1 MPARSRAR
9 SQAQRPPVPPAV
21 RERIIESYGLD
32 RSAGQRYASWIGAL
46 ALHGDLGAGKT
57 CFIQGYAVALG
68 IDEPITSPTYT
79 LIGEYEGRL
88 PLHHIDLYRL
98 AGPEEALG
106 LGLEEYFDVN
116 GITAIEWAERA
127 EGLLPPDLLHIQIV
141 ADEDEMRTFR
151 IYRENEL

>member
-1 MPARSRAR
+1 M
-9 SQAQRPPVPPAV
+9 
-21 RERIIESYGLD
+21 RIEKTHSPEETWELAAELADELGPGTVI
-32 RSAGQRYASWIGAL
+32 

-57 CFIQGYAVALG
+57 CFIQGYAAALG

-98 AGPEEALG
+98 SGPEEALG
-106 LGLEEYFDVN
+106 LGLEEYFDAN

-127 EGLLPPDLLHIQIV
+127 EGLLPPDLLHIQIT
-141 ADEDEMRTFR
+141 ADQHTGTRTFR
-151 IYRENEL
+151 IFRENEA

>member
-1 MPARSRAR
+1 M
-9 SQAQRPPVPPAV
+9 
-21 RERIIESYGLD
+21 RIVETHSPEETWELAAEL
-32 RSAGQRYASWIGAL
+32 AGELGPGTVI

-57 CFIQGYAVALG
+57 CFVQGYAAALG

-98 AGPEEALG
+98 SGPTEALG

-127 EGLLPPDLLHIQIV
+127 EGLLPPDLLHIRIK
-141 ADEDEMRTFR
+141 ADEHTGTRTFR
-151 IYRENEL
+151 IFREDEA

>member
-1 MPARSRAR
+1 MRTVETNSPEETWELAAEL
-9 SQAQRPPVPPAV
+9 AN
-21 RERIIESYGLD
+21 ELG
-32 RSAGQRYASWIGAL
+32 AGTVM

-57 CFIQGYAVALG
+57 CFIQGFAVALG
-68 IDEPITSPTYT
+68 IDEPVTSPTYT

-98 AGPEEALG
+98 SGPEEALG

-127 EGLLPPDLLHIQIV
+127 GDLLPDNMLHVEIT
-141 ADEDEMRTFR
+141 ADEKTGTRTIRIFR
-151 IYRENEL
+151 EGEDV

>member
-1 MPARSRAR
+1 MRVVETNSPEETWELATELADELPAGT
-9 SQAQRPPVPPAV
+9 VM
-21 RERIIESYGLD
+21 
-32 RSAGQRYASWIGAL
+32 
-46 ALHGDLGAGKT
+46 ALHGELGAGKT
-57 CFIQGYAVALG
+57 CFIQGYAAALG

-98 AGPEEALG
+98 SGPVEALG

-127 EGLLPPDLLHIQIV
+127 EGLLPDDLLHIEIK
-141 ADEDEMRTFR
+141 ADEHTGMRTFR
-151 IYRENEL
+151 IFREGEA

>member
-1 MPARSRAR
+1 MRMVETKSPEETWELAA
-9 SQAQRPPVPPAV
+9 
-21 RERIIESYGLD
+21 EL
-32 RSAGQRYASWIGAL
+32 AGELGAGTVI

-57 CFIQGYAVALG
+57 CFVQGLAAALG

-98 AGPEEALG
+98 SGPVDALG
-106 LGLEEYFDVN
+106 LGLEEYFDAN

-127 EGLLPPDLLHIQIV
+127 EGLLPPDLLHIRIE
-141 ADEDEMRTFR
+141 ADEYTETRTFH
-151 IYRENEL
+151 IFREGEA

>member
-1 MPARSRAR
+1 MRLHHTNSPEETWALA
-9 SQAQRPPVPPAV
+9 AEIAEELRPGAV
-21 RERIIESYGLD
+21 
-32 RSAGQRYASWIGAL
+32 L

-57 CFIQGYAVALG
+57 CFIQGLAAALE

-98 AGPEEALG
+98 SGPEEALG
-106 LGLEEYFDVN
+106 LGLEEYFESE

-127 EGLLPPDLLHIQIV
+127 DGLLPPDLIHIRID
-141 ADEDEMRTFR
+141 ADTETGRRSFHIGREDA
-151 IYRENEL
+151 

>member
-1 MPARSRAR
+1 M
-9 SQAQRPPVPPAV
+9 
-21 RERIIESYGLD
+21 RIVETNSPEET
-32 RSAGQRYASWIGAL
+32 WAL
-46 ALHGDLGAGKT
+46 AAEITAELQPGTVIALHGDLGAGKT
-57 CFIQGYAVALG
+57 CFIQGLAAALD

-98 AGPEEALG
+98 SGPTEALG

-127 EGLLPPDLLHIQIV
+127 DGLLPPDLLHIRIE
-141 ADEDEMRTFR
+141 ADEHTGMRTFR
-151 IYRENEL
+151 IYSEGEA

>member
-1 MPARSRAR
+1 M
-9 SQAQRPPVPPAV
+9 
-21 RERIIESYGLD
+21 RIVETNSPDETWALAAGLAD
-32 RSAGQRYASWIGAL
+32 ELEAGTVI
-46 ALHGDLGAGKT
+46 ALHGELGAGKT
-57 CFIQGYAVALG
+57 CFIQGFAAALG

-98 AGPEEALG
+98 SGPDEALG

-127 EGLLPPDLLHIQIV
+127 DGLLPPGLLHIEIK
-141 ADEDEMRTFR
+141 ADPHTGTRTFR
-151 IYRENEL
+151 IFRENEA

>member
-1 MPARSRAR
+1 MRIVETHSPEETWALA
-9 SQAQRPPVPPAV
+9 AV
-21 RERIIESYGLD
+21 LAEELGP
-32 RSAGQRYASWIGAL
+32 GTVM

-57 CFIQGYAVALG
+57 CFVQGFAAALG

-98 AGPEEALG
+98 SGPEEALG
-106 LGLEEYFDVN
+106 LGLEEYFDAN

-127 EGLLPPDLLHIQIV
+127 EGLLPPDLLHIQITV
-141 ADEDEMRTFR
+141 DDTTETRTFR
-151 IYRENEL
+151 IFRENEA

>member
-1 MPARSRAR
+1 MRVVETNSPEETWALA
-9 SQAQRPPVPPAV
+9 AELA
-21 RERIIESYGLD
+21 EE
-32 RSAGQRYASWIGAL
+32 IGPGTVM

-57 CFIQGYAVALG
+57 CFIQGFAVALG

-98 AGPEEALG
+98 SGPTEALG

-127 EGLLPPDLLHIQIV
+127 GDLLPEDMLHIEIK
-141 ADEDEMRTFR
+141 ADDKTGTRTFR
-151 IYRENEL
+151 IFREGEA

>member
-1 MPARSRAR
+1 MRTVETHSPEETWKLAT
-9 SQAQRPPVPPAV
+9 
-21 RERIIESYGLD
+21 EL
-32 RSAGQRYASWIGAL
+32 AGDLAPGTVI

-57 CFIQGYAVALG
+57 CFIQGYAAALG
-68 IDEPITSPTYT
+68 IDEPVTSPTYT

-98 AGPEEALG
+98 SGPEEALG

-127 EGLLPPDLLHIQIV
+127 EGLLPPDLLHIQIKV
-141 ADEDEMRTFR
+141 DKHTGTRTFC
-151 IYRENEL
+151 IFRENEA

>member
-1 MPARSRAR
+1 MRIVKSHSPEETWALAAELAE
-9 SQAQRPPVPPAV
+9 QLGPGAV
-21 RERIIESYGLD
+21 M
-32 RSAGQRYASWIGAL
+32 

-57 CFIQGYAVALG
+57 CFVQGLAAALG

-98 AGPEEALG
+98 SGPEEALG
-106 LGLEEYFDVN
+106 LGIEEYFDAD

-127 EGLLPPDLLHIQIV
+127 EGLLPPDLIHIQIV
-141 ADEDEMRTFR
+141 ADETTGTRTFR
-151 IYRENEL
+151 ISREDEA

>member
-1 MPARSRAR
+1 M
-9 SQAQRPPVPPAV
+9 
-21 RERIIESYGLD
+21 RIVKTNSPDETWALAAELADELD
-32 RSAGQRYASWIGAL
+32 PGTVM

-57 CFIQGYAVALG
+57 CFIQGLAAALG

-98 AGPEEALG
+98 SGPTEALG
-106 LGLEEYFDVN
+106 LGLEEYFDAN

-127 EGLLPPDLLHIQIV
+127 DGLLPSDLLHICIE
-141 ADEDEMRTFR
+141 ADEQTQERTFR
-151 IYRENEL
+151 IFREGEA

>member
-1 MPARSRAR
+1 MRTVETNSPEETWELAA
-9 SQAQRPPVPPAV
+9 
-21 RERIIESYGLD
+21 EL
-32 RSAGQRYASWIGAL
+32 AGELEAGTVI

-57 CFIQGYAVALG
+57 CFIQGFAAALG

-98 AGPEEALG
+98 SGPEEALG
-106 LGLEEYFDVN
+106 IGLEEYFDDH

-127 EGLLPPDLLHIQIV
+127 EGILPDNLLHIEIR
-141 ADEDEMRTFR
+141 ADEKTGTRTFR
-151 IYRENEL
+151 IYREGEDK

>member
-1 MPARSRAR
+1 MRTVETNSPEETWELAA
-9 SQAQRPPVPPAV
+9 
-21 RERIIESYGLD
+21 EL
-32 RSAGQRYASWIGAL
+32 AGELEAGTVI

-57 CFIQGYAVALG
+57 CFIQGFAAALG

-98 AGPEEALG
+98 SGPEEALG
-106 LGLEEYFDVN
+106 IGLEEYFDDH

-127 EGLLPPDLLHIQIV
+127 EGILPDNLLHIEIR
-141 ADEDEMRTFR
+141 ADEKTGTRTFR
-151 IYRENEL
+151 IYGEGEDA

>member
-1 MPARSRAR
+1 M
-9 SQAQRPPVPPAV
+9 
-21 RERIIESYGLD
+21 RIVETNSPEETWELAAELANELG
-32 RSAGQRYASWIGAL
+32 AGTVI

-57 CFIQGYAVALG
+57 CFIQGLAAALG

-98 AGPEEALG
+98 SGPAEALG
-106 LGLEEYFDVN
+106 LGLEEYFDAN

-127 EGLLPPDLLHIQIV
+127 EGLLPPDLLHIRIA
-141 ADEDEMRTFR
+141 ADEHTGTRTFQ
-151 IYRENEL
+151 IFRENEA